1 MYVKHASMVV
11 YNNELQAMCWV
22 FSGEGT
28 EKELKVIYQ

>member
-22 FSGEGT
+22 FNGEWA
-28 EKELKVIYQ
+28 EKLKVIYQ